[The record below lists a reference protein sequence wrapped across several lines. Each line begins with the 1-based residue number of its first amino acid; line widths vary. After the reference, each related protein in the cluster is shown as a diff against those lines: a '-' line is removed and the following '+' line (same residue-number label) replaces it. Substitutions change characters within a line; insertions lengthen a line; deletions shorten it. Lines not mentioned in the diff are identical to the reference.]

1 LRKRCTTIEILV
13 GRIGRAHGIKG
24 DVVIDVRTD
33 EPDRRFARGS
43 SFGAARGRLTV
54 ASTHWHGSQLL
65 VRFAEVADRA
75 AAEALRGVELRIEV
89 REDETPDDPE
99 EFYDHQ
105 LVGLRARVEDG
116 ADLGV
121 VTDVVHLP
129 AQDLLVLDVS
139 GREVLVPFV
148 SELVPVVDLDAGA
161 VTVRP
166 RPGLLD
172 PDSGGA

>member
-13 GRIGRAHGIKG
+13 GRIGRAHGIRG
-24 DVVIDVRTD
+24 DVVIHVRTD
-33 EPDRRFARGS
+33 EPDRRFAGGS
-43 SFGAARGRLTV
+43 SFGTARGRLTV

-65 VRFAEVADRA
+65 VRFAGVADRT

-89 REDETPDDPE
+89 PENETPDDPE
-99 EFYDHQ
+99 EYYDHQ
-105 LVGLRARVEDG
+105 LIGLRVRVDEG

-121 VTDVVHLP
+121 VTDVLHLP
-129 AQDLLVLDVS
+129 AQDLLVLDVV

-148 SELVPVVDLDAGA
+148 SELVPVVDLDAGV

-172 PDSGGA
+172 PDSEGS